1 MKPFL
6 LLSTRHHDGAATAE
20 HVSVS
25 RHAGLDPQDV
35 VQLRLEAAPVRG
47 IDLDAFSGI
56 ILGGSPFNVS
66 DPDKSVVQLR
76 VESDLRR
83 LLDDILSNDRPFM
96 GLCYGIGMVTT
107 HLGGVVDRT
116 HGEPAGPVTIAVT
129 EVGQA
134 DPLFE
139 GVPST
144 FDAFVGHKESGNGLP
159 GGVELLAT
167 SESCPVQMYRVGENV
182 YVTQFHPELDPD
194 EFADRMRVY
203 QHNGYFRPEELDD
216 VIALAKTSG
225 VDGSQHRLLRNFAR
239 RYSAY

>member
-1 MKPFL
+1 M
-6 LLSTRHHDGAATAE
+6 
-20 HVSVS
+20 
-25 RHAGLDPQDV
+25 
-35 VQLRLEAAPVRG
+35 RG

-167 SESCPVQMYRVGENV
+167 SESRPVQCTGGRTSTSPSSISSWTRRVRR
-182 YVTQFHPELDPD
+182 PD
-194 EFADRMRVY
+194 AVY